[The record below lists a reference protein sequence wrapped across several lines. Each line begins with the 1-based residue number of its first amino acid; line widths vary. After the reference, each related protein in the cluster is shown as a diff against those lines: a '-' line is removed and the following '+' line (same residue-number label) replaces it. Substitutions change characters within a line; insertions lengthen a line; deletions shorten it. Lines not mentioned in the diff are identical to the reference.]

1 MSSFINGI
9 KLNNLTHKVN
19 GLQAD
24 ITALEAGTVPPIHG
38 DLDMNNNNVK
48 NVNNLMFLDG
58 TALHSLTYDATKSTI
73 DNNELIT
80 TANIAAHIPAST
92 GVWVTA

>member
-9 KLNNLTHKVN
+9 KLNNLNHKVN
-19 GLQAD
+19 QLQAD

-48 NVNNLMFLDG
+48 DVNNILFLDV
-58 TALHSLTYDATKSTI
+58 
-73 DNNELIT
+73 NNILFCHLQE
-80 TANIAAHIPAST
+80 
-92 GVWVTA
+92 